1 MTASLPDRAPGEHR
15 DLAAFGRVYR
25 ETLGLVRAMLTRLGV
40 LDAALD
46 DATQD
51 VYVVMYRHRAR
62 FDAGRPVEPWLV
74 GISRRVAFRY
84 RRSHARGQRAH
95 AALAWAN
102 VATASPSPSGR
113 IEARQF
119 LEHFLAE
126 LGEERRQVFLLGE
139 LYGMTGP
146 EISRHLEIP
155 VDTAYTRLRAA
166 RLQLERALLAAA
178 PAEPPPESGVMQRG
192 WVLLLPRLLETPA
205 PASGGWLLAA
215 LSKAQA
221 TIGVLV
227 IAVVAAVVVV
237 AAPASSGDRAIAA
250 PAHAPGPAR
259 AANQLPTLAI
269 AAPPVSLPPPP
280 PNSRF
285 QALLVTRS
293 TPAPASPPAPVPT
306 DPPGRGRDP
315 LGAALM
321 TTAVEALAAGD
332 PATALAL
339 VEQHARDYPDSA
351 LEQTRPLTR
360 IRALCQLGR
369 SSEARGEAA
378 LLRARDP
385 ALAQDALAGTCAAG
399 P

>member
-1 MTASLPDRAPGEHR
+1 MTASLHDGTPDERR
-15 DLAAFGRVYR
+15 DLAAFGRLYR
-25 ETLGLVRAMLTRLGV
+25 DTYVLVRAMLTRLGV
-40 LDAALD
+40 PEAALD

-51 VYVVMYRHRAR
+51 VYVVMHRHRAR
-62 FDAGRPVEPWLV
+62 FDAERPVEPWLV
-74 GISRRVAFRY
+74 GISRRIAFRY
-84 RRSHARGQRAH
+84 RRSQARGQRAH
-95 AALAWAN
+95 AELAWAN
-102 VATASPSPSGR
+102 VATASPSASGR

-119 LEHFLAE
+119 LERFLGE

-178 PAEPPPESGVMQRG
+178 PAEPAPEPGVMQRG
-192 WVLLLPRLLETPA
+192 WMLLLPQLLEAPA

-215 LSKAQA
+215 LGKAQA

-227 IAVVAAVVVV
+227 VAAVAAVVVV
-237 AAPASSGDRAIAA
+237 VAPASSGDRALAA
-250 PAHAPGPAR
+250 PASAPRPAR
-259 AANQLPTLAI
+259 VVNEVPTLAI
-269 AAPPVSLPPPP
+269 AAPAVSLPPPP

-293 TPAPASPPAPVPT
+293 AAPASPPAPVPA
-306 DPPGRGRDP
+306 DPPARGRDP

-321 TTAVEALAAGD
+321 TSAVEALATGD
-332 PATALAL
+332 PAAALAL
-339 VEQHARDYPDSA
+339 VEQHAREYPDSA

-369 SSEARGEAA
+369 SDEARGEAA

>member
-1 MTASLPDRAPGEHR
+1 MTTSLHDGAPGERR
-15 DLAAFGRVYR
+15 DLAAFGRLYR
-25 ETLGLVRAMLTRLGV
+25 ETFGLVRAMLTRLGV
-40 LDAALD
+40 PEAALD

-51 VYVVMYRHRAR
+51 VYVVIHRHRAR
-62 FDAGRPVEPWLV
+62 FDAGRPIEPWLV

-84 RRSHARGQRAH
+84 RRGHARGQRAH
-95 AALAWAN
+95 AELAWAN
-102 VATASPSPSGR
+102 VETASPSASGR

-119 LEHFLAE
+119 LERFLGE

-146 EISRHLEIP
+146 EISQHLEIP

-178 PAEPPPESGVMQRG
+178 PAEPAPESGVMQRG
-192 WVLLLPRLLETPA
+192 WVLLLPRLLETHA
-205 PASGGWLLAA
+205 PASGGWLLTA

-227 IAVVAAVVVV
+227 VTVVAVVVV
-237 AAPASSGDRAIAA
+237 VASPASSGDLATAA
-250 PAHAPGPAR
+250 PASVPRHAR
-259 AANQLPTLAI
+259 AANEVPTLAI
-269 AAPPVSLPPPP
+269 AAPAVSLPPPP

-293 TPAPASPPAPVPT
+293 APAPASPPAPVPA
-306 DPPGRGRDP
+306 DPRARGRDP

-321 TTAVEALAAGD
+321 TTAVEALTAGD

-339 VEQHARDYPDSA
+339 VEQHAREYPDSA

-369 SSEARGEAA
+369 AREAQGEAA
-378 LLRARDP
+378 LLRAQDP